1 MKKLLFGVVLAVA
14 LAGGFS
20 LLQNTAEAGL
30 FKKSAEGLPVEIN
43 KAAKEIIMPA
53 EVNGKYFT
61 EPTRHGVVFL
71 TGSNG
76 EKAVLRGLSDEKQFH
91 DALLAIGAKPGNNI
105 KLDDMKAGPNN
116 GKSVEGSKLDVF
128 VKWEGSKGEIP
139 FQNIIRATVERPMD
153 IRFGGNLEAAQ
164 KANTGC
170 VLCLDSC
177 AVGITSNA
185 AYPTGTTQH
194 KVSEFYGRKDILPPD
209 GTRVSVIFRLA
220 KQQ

>member
-1 MKKLLFGVVLAVA
+1 MKKLLFGVVLAAA
-14 LAGGFS
+14 LAGGF
-20 LLQNTAEAGL
+20 LLLRDPAEAGF
-30 FKKSAEGLPVEIN
+30 FKKSAEALPVEIN
-43 KAAKEIIMPA
+43 KAAKEVIMPA

-71 TGSNG
+71 GGSNG
-76 EKAVLRGLSDEKQFH
+76 EKAVLRGLSDEKQFY
-91 DALLAIGAKPGNNI
+91 DALLAIGAKPGNNL

-116 GKSVEGSKLDVF
+116 GKSVKGSKLNVF

-153 IRFGGNLEAAQ
+153 IRFGGNLEAAK

-185 AYPTGTTQH
+185 AYPTGTTQN

-209 GTRVSVIFRLA
+209 GTRVFLIFRLA
-220 KQQ
+220 K